1 MDKLLKSL
9 IEDEKKNDAKLY
21 SAGPYWS
28 YKNKKTIYQLEENG
42 LKNFRGINSGV
53 GTSFADN
60 LILDIRNELN
70 LKGRL
75 ISLFTKLP
83 FLKKIYEAQKNVT
96 LNHINNYLKTQAVLY
111 EKDKLVEQLIEK
123 YKFNNSLEFGCVQ
136 KFFKNDKEYS
146 CFYLEIANRTEN
158 ISKFINFRN
167 LKSYFEIGGGFGA
180 NIHFLINNFQN
191 IKKIVY
197 LDVVPNL
204 FVGTQY
210 LKKIFG
216 NSVIDYLKTK
226 NLSEINFKEDDNL
239 EILCIAPWQIEKL
252 NVKCDHF
259 HNAASFVEMPFNV
272 IENYSNYI
280 NKIVSTISL
289 VSYDQYDNETFNPE
303 ELNKFFENKLKVLK
317 YFKLI
322 HELKRKDIYLIKS

>member
-1 MDKLLKSL
+1 MDELLKSL
-9 IEDEKKNDAKLY
+9 IEDEKRNNTKLY
-21 SAGPYWS
+21 SAGPYWA
-28 YKNKKTIYQLEENG
+28 YKNKKTIHQLKKNG
-42 LKNFRGINSGV
+42 LYDFRGMNSGV

-60 LILDIRNELN
+60 LVLDIRNEFN

-83 FLKKIYEAQKNVT
+83 FLKKIFDAQKDVT
-96 LNHINNYLKTQAVLY
+96 LSHIKNYIKTQSVLY

-123 YKFNNSLEFGCVQ
+123 YKFDNSLEFGCIQ

-158 ISKFINFRN
+158 LSKFINFKN

-180 NIHFLINNFQN
+180 NIHFLINNFEN
-191 IKKIVY
+191 IKKVVY
-197 LDVVPNL
+197 LDIVPNL
-204 FVGTQY
+204 FVGTEY
-210 LKKIFG
+210 LKKLYG

-226 NLSEINFKEDDNL
+226 HLSKINFRDDNNL

-259 HNAASFVEMPFNV
+259 HNAASFVEMPLSV

-280 NKIVSTISL
+280 NKISNSVSLI
-289 VSYDQYDNETFNPE
+289 SYDQYDDKTFEPE
-303 ELNKFFENKLKVLK
+303 KLNKFFGNQLKI
-317 YFKLI
+317 FKHYKVI
-322 HELKRKDIYLIKS
+322 KELKREDIYLIKS